1 MAAVAVVLTLSIV
14 VLHVAQDV
22 IRVPISI
29 YPVEPVPSMYVS
41 YDPIPPLGL
50 QSMLLNQNLIHS
62 ILLIHSV
69 IDQAS
74 VAFVSA
80 ILIVVAAAAVVVVV
94 VVPTMMT
101 TMMTHRYYYY
111 YYCYFDVPGTV
122 AGAVVVLVL
131 AAAAEFDGWKF
142 VHCDSAVV
150 AHVAAFALV
159 VQLFDFLN
167 YCMLTW
173 AA

>member
-1 MAAVAVVLTLSIV
+1 MVVVAVVLTLSIV

-41 YDPIPPLGL
+41 YDPILPQGL
-50 QSMLLNQNLIHS
+50 QSMLLNQSLIHS

-80 ILIVVAAAAVVVVV
+80 ILIVVAAVV

-111 YYCYFDVPGTV
+111 YYCYFDVPG
-122 AGAVVVLVL
+122 AVL

>member
-1 MAAVAVVLTLSIV
+1 MVAVAVVLTLSIV

-29 YPVEPVPSMYVS
+29 YPVERVPSMYVS

-111 YYCYFDVPGTV
+111 YYCYFDVPG
-122 AGAVVVLVL
+122 AGAAAVVVL

-142 VHCDSAVV
+142 VRCDSAVV

>member
-1 MAAVAVVLTLSIV
+1 MVAVAVVLTLSIV

-111 YYCYFDVPGTV
+111 YYCYFDVPG
-122 AGAVVVLVL
+122 AGAAVVVLVL

-142 VHCDSAVV
+142 VRCDSAVV

>member
-1 MAAVAVVLTLSIV
+1 MVVVAVVLTLSIV

-41 YDPIPPLGL
+41 YDPIPPQGL
-50 QSMLLNQNLIHS
+50 QSMLLNQSLIHS

-80 ILIVVAAAAVVVVV
+80 ILIVVAAVV

-122 AGAVVVLVL
+122 AVVLVL
-131 AAAAEFDGWKF
+131 AAATEFDGWKF